1 MGNVNCAAKQDSE
14 RTAPPSSKPIEVID
28 APPKSATTLRI
39 YTVNDVYILKNLG
52 RFKEAIKQE
61 SAKCTA
67 DLSIITLPGDFISPS
82 LLSALDKGFGMVD
95 VLNMT
100 GVEYVCFGNHED
112 DFDIPTLNARIAQS
126 KFTWINSNIP
136 AMPIDEK
143 NKEKVVPRVILN
155 VGSKKVALIGL
166 CTNVLTSFKPGP
178 FGKST
183 ILPLKETAV
192 SLSQEFT
199 EQGIDLVIPL
209 THQEM
214 PLDRDLAKTNLFPI
228 ILGGHD
234 HDVYHETFQDSQVI
248 KTGMDAIKFAI
259 IDVTWQ
265 DGVAKPSVTLLK
277 STNRSLP
284 VYVNPFSANPPG
296 VSLSSKNIRLRP
308 VTMGIFICNLL
319 RSALKTEVALVTA
332 GSIRANKDYPPD
344 VTEFTYLDLEQEVPF
359 DCGMMTMHLPG
370 QVLQDMIIYSRK
382 TAHQE
387 GVKKSGNYFQTC
399 DAIITDPNTD
409 VITSILGA
417 PLDPKR
423 MYEVAILHEVVAGL
437 GNIEPLV
444 TYAKSQNLDYTYGEF
459 IGLKEVLISHFC
471 LGIWHDMLFA
481 ESFDQLDKNG
491 DGVVSKD
498 ELKAALAAKG
508 HGLSDQII
516 DNVFSIADPDGSAVL
531 SRSEF
536 TKIKELAMKGANE
549 LDEDEE
555 EEIIELGKAVK
566 IAATSLD

>member
-1 MGNVNCAAKQDSE
+1 MVN
-14 RTAPPSSKPIEVID
+14 
-28 APPKSATTLRI
+28 
-39 YTVNDVYILKNLG
+39 
-52 RFKEAIKQE
+52 
-61 SAKCTA
+61 
-67 DLSIITLPGDFISPS
+67 
-82 LLSALDKGFGMVD
+82 

-143 NKEKVVPRVILN
+143 NKAKVVPRVILN

-265 DGVAKPSVTLLK
+265 DGVAKPSVTVTLK
-277 STNRSLP
+277 DTSEYPENPEIGEVAKKHESIITSLRQS
-284 VYVNPFSANPPG
+284 VLCKIPPG

-332 GSIRANKDYPPD
+332 GSIRANKDYPLD

-409 VITSILGA
+409 VIASILGA

-536 TKIKELAMKGANE
+536 TKIKELAMKGMNFSIVNGHAVGGANE

-566 IAATSLD
+566 IAANIA

>member
-82 LLSALDKGFGMVD
+82 LLSALEIGEVATKHESIITSLRQS
-95 VLNMT
+95 VL
-100 GVEYVCFGNHED
+100 CK
-112 DFDIPTLNARIAQS
+112 IP
-126 KFTWINSNIP
+126 P
-136 AMPIDEK
+136 A
-143 NKEKVVPRVILN
+143 
-155 VGSKKVALIGL
+155 
-166 CTNVLTSFKPGP
+166 
-178 FGKST
+178 
-183 ILPLKETAV
+183 
-192 SLSQEFT
+192 
-199 EQGIDLVIPL
+199 
-209 THQEM
+209 
-214 PLDRDLAKTNLFPI
+214 
-228 ILGGHD
+228 
-234 HDVYHETFQDSQVI
+234 
-248 KTGMDAIKFAI
+248 
-259 IDVTWQ
+259 
-265 DGVAKPSVTLLK
+265 
-277 STNRSLP
+277 
-284 VYVNPFSANPPG
+284 

-344 VTEFTYLDLEQEVPF
+344 ITEFTYLDLEQEVPF

-370 QVLQDMIIYSRK
+370 QVLQDMIIYSRR

-409 VITSILGA
+409 VITSILDA

-459 IGLKEVLISHFC
+459 VGLKEVLISHFC

-536 TKIKELAMKGANE
+536 TKIKELAMKGMNFSIVNGHAVGGANE

-566 IAATSLD
+566 IAANIA